1 MTTMTATPTTA
12 ATGPK
17 VKIAWR
23 DENYGSVAAVAAFR
37 NYALTSDWSD
47 RTQQRFRGCLK
58 RAGFT
63 FHLGRAS
70 FIADQGTRD
79 ERKLAL
85 CTELAKAG
93 FVITAGDV
101 RPKTEEASTAPT
113 PDAAL
118 AA

>member
-1 MTTMTATPTTA
+1 MTATITTPTTA
-12 ATGPK
+12 TKGPN
-17 VKIAWR
+17 VKIVWR

-58 RAGFT
+58 RAGFE

-70 FIADQGTRD
+70 FVANQGTRD

-85 CTELAKAG
+85 CIELAKAG

-101 RPKTEEASTAPT
+101 RPTPEVAATVPT